1 MKAKH
6 LRIEI
11 LKNNIKTIDLFLP
24 ARSVQWI
31 IELMPEDVLQKIQ
44 LANID
49 LNKIQEKYLGR
60 EICQGEVFSFNSIE
74 KKIRVWLE

>member
-31 IELMPEDVLQKIQ
+31 IELMPDDILQKIQ
-44 LANID
+44 LSNID
-49 LNKIQEKYLGR
+49 LNKIQEKYIGH
-60 EICQGEVFSFNSIE
+60 EICQGEVFSMNTIE